1 MPLGTIIATY
11 KSVKLLI
18 FFIMKNKKFE
28 KQLVESQGM
37 LENFAFSLTHSK
49 EEAKD
54 LVQETFL
61 KAILHQKAY
70 KEDTNLR
77 AWLFT
82 IMKNSF
88 INNYRKNKRI
98 QSIITKD
105 DSTAWINNIP
115 SNVIYQA
122 DHNTQYSQIVM
133 LINNLP
139 EEQKIPF
146 KMMIKGFKYCEIAK
160 QFNIPIGTVK
170 SRIFL
175 ARKKLSNQLGD
186 DSPLLSNLLLASASK
201 NN

>member
-1 MPLGTIIATY
+1 MNCKHILN
-11 KSVKLLI
+11 L
-18 FFIMKNKKFE
+18 FIMKNKRFE
-28 KQLVESQGM
+28 EQLVESQGV
-37 LENFAFSLTHSK
+37 LENFAFSLTHNQ

-70 KEDTNLR
+70 QKDTNLR

-98 QSIITKD
+98 QSVITKE
-105 DSTAWINNIP
+105 DSTPWVNNIP

-122 DHNTQYSQIVM
+122 DHNTQYSQILT
-133 LINNLP
+133 LINTLP
-139 EEQKIPF
+139 EEQRIPF
-146 KMMIKGFKYCEIAK
+146 KMMTQGFKYCEIAK
-160 QFNIPIGTVK
+160 KFNIPIGTVK

-175 ARKKLSNQLGD
+175 ARKKLSNQLGK
-186 DSPLLSNLLLASASK
+186 DSTFFSNLNFTSISK
-201 NN
+201 SK